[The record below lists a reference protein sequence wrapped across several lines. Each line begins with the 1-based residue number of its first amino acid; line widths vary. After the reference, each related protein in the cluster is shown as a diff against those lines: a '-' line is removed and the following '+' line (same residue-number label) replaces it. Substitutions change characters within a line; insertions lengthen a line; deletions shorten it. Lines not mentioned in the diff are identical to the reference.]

1 MNIIIID
8 FYIFPES
15 KKTEQKSAKMPA
27 QNTLQNANPHD
38 HVELKNLAIVD
49 PIGKFDSLQTTDS
62 FNVKNTSCS
71 DLF

>member
-1 MNIIIID
+1 
-8 FYIFPES
+8 
-15 KKTEQKSAKMPA
+15 MPA